1 MVTSRVAFGF
11 LLFLGA
17 CALAGCAPATED
29 DEIVGESSDALRTLA
44 ANERVGDLAFGET
57 KTVAYTPSP
66 LYRALRVE
74 AHAGD
79 KLDVW
84 VRGVGPTD
92 VAVAWIVNAR
102 STTLASGDD
111 ADGTKDAHLVK
122 PITTSGDYWVVF
134 RNKKR
139 APAGFRVTL
148 AAHAGGGGGGGG
160 GGDAGG
166 GGGGHGGVGTDAPSC
181 KVHLGGDTCGHG
193 EVGEAGAQHE
203 SCCRSLEVPGY
214 VDAAHPGKKV
224 YLDKYEVTA
233 GRVRAF
239 VDAITKQYH
248 RPDLKAWA
256 GANPP
261 PAWNASWTQFLA
273 SDTDADSI
281 ALPNQPAG
289 TTGNVGTSYAFGG
302 ALYVYVHGHNCYQ
315 GAGSYGFPTYW
326 YPDDVMTNENGGLP
340 RAATKAELD
349 VKAMTCIPNAVLAAF
364 CAWDGGQL
372 ATEAVLESV
381 TASGTR
387 LAPLDP
393 SKVNVSS
400 DSASTSQVYYYPSF
414 GPNVTHEGVS
424 RIAAPGRVTADVVS
438 IDGAEPW
445 MDLRGNLNEVALATA
460 GGFTLLY
467 QGIGY
472 SSARALNNPQALKL
486 PEYKAGYSGGRCM
499 RFR

>member
-1 MVTSRVAFGF
+1 MLTSRVALVG
-11 LLFLGA
+11 LLSVAFVLG
-17 CALAGCAPATED
+17 GCAAAPDAGDED
-29 DEIVGESSDALRTLA
+29 VAESTDALRTLA
-44 ANERVGDLAFGET
+44 PAEKIGDLAFGET
-57 KTVAYTPSP
+57 KTVAYAASP
-66 LYRALRVE
+66 LYRALRVQ

-84 VRGVGPTD
+84 VRGDSAGAD
-92 VAVAWIVNAR
+92 AVAWIVNAR
-102 STTLASGDD
+102 GTTLVSGDD
-111 ADGTKDAHLVK
+111 SDGTKDAHVVRAISTTGEYWLVL
-122 PITTSGDYWVVF
+122 

-139 APAGFRVTL
+139 AAASFRVTL
-148 AAHAGGGGGGGG
+148 AANAGPGPA
-160 GGDAGG
+160 D
-166 GGGGHGGVGTDAPSC
+166 DAPSC
-181 KVHLGGDTCGHG
+181 KVHFGGDTCGSG
-193 EVGEAGAQHE
+193 EVGEAGAKHE

-214 VDAAHPGKKV
+214 VDPAQPGKKV

-239 VDAITKQYH
+239 VDAVTKQYG
-248 RPDLKAWA
+248 RPDLEAWVTA
-256 GANPP
+256 HP
-261 PAWNASWTQFLA
+261 PAIWNASWTQFLA
-273 SDTDADSI
+273 SDTDAASI

-289 TTGNVGTSYAFGG
+289 TTGNVGTSYAFGS

-315 GAGSYGFPTYW
+315 GAGSYGFPTYY
-326 YPDDVMTNENGGLP
+326 YPPDVMTNQNGGLA

-372 ATEAVLESV
+372 ATESVLDAV
-381 TASGTR
+381 TAQGTR

-393 SKVNVSS
+393 SKVNVSA

-424 RIAAPGRVTADVVS
+424 RIAAPGRVGADVVS
-438 IDGAEPW
+438 IDGGEPW
-445 MDLRGNLNEVALATA
+445 MDLRGNLNEVALSAN
-460 GGFTLLY
+460 GGFSLLY

-472 SSARALNNPQALKL
+472 SSARALANPQALRL